1 MSLFTALVTSKIAA
15 GMLAG
20 GTLAAGG
27 TAAAAYTGTL
37 PASLQHSAHDIIG
50 APAVAAT
57 SKAAQHV
64 PETGSQ
70 GKASRPADAPDP
82 GDPAKAQDS
91 TGTDSTGTDSTGTDS
106 TGPDAA
112 GPAAFGLCTAFAN
125 GGLDPSSTA
134 YKSLAVASGGSADIG
149 AYCKAVPVPGE
160 SAGHRSETQ
169 GNGNEAPGKPG
180 DAGATHQAKPPA
192 QAGKGL
198 SRKPVSAGKS

>member
-15 GMLAG
+15 GVLAG

-64 PETGSQ
+64 PEDGSK

-82 GDPAKAQDS
+82 GAPAKAQDS
-91 TGTDSTGTDSTGTDS
+91 IATDS

-112 GPAAFGLCTAFAN
+112 GPAAFGLCTAFTN
-125 GGLDPSSTA
+125 GGLDPSATA
-134 YKSLAVASGGSADIG
+134 YKSLAAASSGSADIG

-169 GNGNEAPGKPG
+169 GNGNEAPGKAG
-180 DAGATHQAKPPA
+180 DAGATHKAKPPA

-198 SRKPVSAGKS
+198 SHKPVSAGKS

>member
-1 MSLFTALVTSKIAA
+1 MPFFTALVTSKIAA
-15 GMLAG
+15 GVLAG

-57 SKAAQHV
+57 SKASQHV

-70 GKASRPADAPDP
+70 AKASRPADAPDP

-91 TGTDSTGTDSTGTDS
+91 TGQDS

-112 GPAAFGLCTAFAN
+112 GPAAFGLCTAFTN

-134 YKSLAVASGGSADIG
+134 YKSLAAASSGSADIG

-169 GNGNEAPGKPG
+169 GNGHGNGNEAPGKAG
-180 DAGATHQAKPPA
+180 DAGATHQGKPPA

-198 SRKPVSAGKS
+198 SHKPVPAGKS

>member
-1 MSLFTALVTSKIAA
+1 MPFFTALVTSKIAA
-15 GMLAG
+15 GVLAG

-27 TAAAAYTGTL
+27 TAAAAYTGPL

-64 PETGSQ
+64 SETGSQ

-91 TGTDSTGTDSTGTDS
+91 TG
-106 TGPDAA
+106 PDAA
-112 GPAAFGLCTAFAN
+112 GPAAFGLCTAFTK

-134 YKSLAVASGGSADIG
+134 YKSLAAASGGSADIG

-169 GNGNEAPGKPG
+169 GNGNEAPGKAE

-192 QAGKGL
+192 QAGRGL
-198 SRKPVSAGKS
+198 SHKPVPAGKS

>member
-1 MSLFTALVTSKIAA
+1 MPFFTALVTSKIAA
-15 GMLAG
+15 GVLAG

-27 TAAAAYTGTL
+27 TAAAAYTGTP

-64 PETGSQ
+64 SETGSQ

-91 TGTDSTGTDSTGTDS
+91 R
-106 TGPDAA
+106 GPDAA

-134 YKSLAVASGGSADIG
+134 YKSLAAASGGSADIG

-169 GNGNEAPGKPG
+169 GNGNGNSNEAPGKAE
-180 DAGATHQAKPPA
+180 DADATHQAKPPA
-192 QAGKGL
+192 QAGRGL
-198 SRKPVSAGKS
+198 SHKPVPAGKS